1 MSARLEAWLSDGTV
15 MTAATGGA
23 WVELD
28 REGLEELEELDAVL
42 PAEALLA
49 SCE

>member
-1 MSARLEAWLSDGTV
+1 MSARLEAWLSNGAV
-15 MTAATGGA
+15 TAATRGA

-28 REGLEELEELDAVL
+28 REELEELEELDAVL